1 MQENLTTNN
10 TKKQNPVRK
19 YVKYLQIAVP
29 TFHTIPFIGC
39 FTKITEQKLVAVFL
53 SRMRY
58 INNIKHKGFS
68 LYFCILLGSSV
79 IVYAD
84 FDSNNIYSYTNINM
98 VVKSASEY
106 DYPPYCIVSQDGK
119 ADGFSV
125 ELLRATLSAVD
136 RDVEFKTGPWNELK
150 QELKDGTIQVLPL
163 FGRTPE
169 REAMYDFT
177 FPYLSVHGA
186 IFVRKGDKRIKTID
200 DLADK
205 SVLVMRGDNAEEFA
219 RRKNISSNIIAV
231 ETYADA
237 IELLN
242 SGKYDAVI
250 TQRLM
255 GIQLLN
261 KMECKTVVPLDFVIH
276 DFRQDFCFGVKD
288 GDKELLSLLN
298 EGLSIVIADGTFDKL
313 HAKWFGPLLIYRISF
328 KQLIKYFLIIFI
340 PFAGLSSLLLI
351 FILHREVKNK
361 TKNLRQEIEERKHA
375 EETLKRSEASVR
387 NKLKII
393 LEPEGNIADLDLS
406 DIIDVKVIQ
415 SIMEDFYKLTGM
427 LGALL
432 DSSGN
437 VLVAVGW
444 QDICKNFHRCHPE
457 SSKNCIESD
466 TILTTDVQP
475 GEFKAYRC
483 KNNMWDMVT
492 PIILG
497 DRHVGNVFIGQFFYE
512 DEEVDVELFKQQAKL
527 YGFDETEYLVALE
540 KVPHFSRET
549 VNACMHFYSKL
560 ADIIATQSYSAIK
573 MSRMLVASKN
583 TELALADEKERLAV
597 TLRSIGDGVI
607 TTDMQGNVIMLNKA
621 AENLTGWK
629 SDEAAGHPL
638 PDVFNIINEITRKK
652 CENPVEQVLATSGT
666 IKLANHTCLISK
678 NGREIIIADSG
689 APIRDAEGKIIGVVL
704 VFRDMTEKQKLD
716 ESIQKTQKL
725 ESLGILAGG
734 IAHDFN
740 NLLGGIFGYIEL
752 ALQEST
758 ETNVSTYLAESLS
771 NVERA
776 RALTQQLLT
785 FAKGGAP
792 IKKLET
798 LFPFVDE
805 TVQFALSG
813 TSVSSISDVQE
824 GLWLCEFDK
833 NQIAQVIDNIS
844 INAQQAMPN
853 GGTIEVS
860 AKNVIFE
867 EHSHPSLAAGKYI
880 KLSFKRPWYRY
891 TKRVFSSNL

>member
-1 MQENLTTNN
+1 MSENIFIGLANN
-10 TKKQNPVRK
+10 AAILMALGLIYDSIFRKKHISSSTYYQMASGLIIGIMAIVLMATPVRW
-19 YVKYLQIAVP
+19 
-29 TFHTIPFIGC
+29 
-39 FTKITEQKLVAVFL
+39 E
-53 SRMRY
+53 S
-58 INNIKHKGFS
+58 NIIFDTRT
-68 LYFCILLGSSV
+68 ILLGLTGLFFGAIPTFTAIIIAGAYRLS
-79 IVYAD
+79 IGG
-84 FDSNNIYSYTNINM
+84 IG
-98 VVKSASEY
+98 ASMGVAT
-106 DYPPYCIVSQDGK
+106 IVSSALIGLIWRHYRFSRSQLLSIKELYLFGVVVHITMILCIFLLPQEFIGK
-119 ADGFSV
+119 FLKSMATPVIIIYPIVTVLLGILLANKRRQMLIEDELRESENMLNEANARHAAMIENIGDVISIVRADGVLTYISPNSEKLSGATPE
-125 ELLRATLSAVD
+125 ELLETSAWNRVHPD
-136 RDVEFKTGPWNELK
+136 DLMRIQNDFKNLLK
-150 QELKDGTIQVLPL
+150 DDNAIKTTEYRNKCKDGTYKWVEITAVN
-163 FGRTPE
+163 
-169 REAMYDFT
+169 
-177 FPYLSVHGA
+177 
-186 IFVRKGDKRIKTID
+186 RIKNTAINGILLNYHD
-200 DLADK
+200 INERKQA
-205 SVLVMRGDNAEEFA
+205 EFA
-219 RRKNISSNIIAV
+219 LA
-231 ETYADA
+231 AD
-237 IELLN
+237 
-242 SGKYDAVI
+242 
-250 TQRLM
+250 
-255 GIQLLN
+255 
-261 KMECKTVVPLDFVIH
+261 
-276 DFRQDFCFGVKD
+276 
-288 GDKELLSLLN
+288 
-298 EGLSIVIADGTFDKL
+298 
-313 HAKWFGPLLIYRISF
+313 
-328 KQLIKYFLIIFI
+328 
-340 PFAGLSSLLLI
+340 
-351 FILHREVKNK
+351 
-361 TKNLRQEIEERKHA
+361 
-375 EETLKRSEASVR
+375 
-387 NKLKII
+387 
-393 LEPEGNIADLDLS
+393 
-406 DIIDVKVIQ
+406 
-415 SIMEDFYKLTGM
+415 
-427 LGALL
+427 
-432 DSSGN
+432 
-437 VLVAVGW
+437 
-444 QDICKNFHRCHPE
+444 
-457 SSKNCIESD
+457 
-466 TILTTDVQP
+466 
-475 GEFKAYRC
+475 
-483 KNNMWDMVT
+483 
-492 PIILG
+492 
-497 DRHVGNVFIGQFFYE
+497 
-512 DEEVDVELFKQQAKL
+512 
-527 YGFDETEYLVALE
+527 
-540 KVPHFSRET
+540 
-549 VNACMHFYSKL
+549 
-560 ADIIATQSYSAIK
+560 
-573 MSRMLVASKN
+573 
-583 TELALADEKERLAV
+583 AV